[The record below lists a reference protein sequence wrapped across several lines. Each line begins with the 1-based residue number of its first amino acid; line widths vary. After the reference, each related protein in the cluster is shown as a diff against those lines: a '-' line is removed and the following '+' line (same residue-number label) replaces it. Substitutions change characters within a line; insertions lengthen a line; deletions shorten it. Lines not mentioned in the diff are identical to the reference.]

1 MEVRIHFCI
10 LCWFLRI
17 SRSSEEENFDI
28 WNNETEYAKERE
40 EKKADYRSSVED
52 VASAILIAIKKLVK
66 QEIKI

>member
-28 WNNETEYAKERE
+28 WNNETEYAKERG
-40 EKKADYRSSVED
+40 EKKADYRSSEED